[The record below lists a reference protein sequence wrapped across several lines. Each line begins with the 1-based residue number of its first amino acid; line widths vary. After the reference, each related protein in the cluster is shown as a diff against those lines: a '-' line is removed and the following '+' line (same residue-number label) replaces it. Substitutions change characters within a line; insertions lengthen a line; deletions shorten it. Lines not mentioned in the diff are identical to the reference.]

1 MADTVVLLP
10 DSFTVTIGGAEVTA
24 QVSEAT
30 FAFDTQ
36 TATIK
41 TLTGETDLATGEK
54 CTLTL
59 AAYSDWQLPAADSL
73 CWTLWNGTPQRAQF
87 SIVATDPDSGVVITA
102 TGTFQA
108 RRPPFGPTADDAA
121 KFSLD
126 MPVIGVPTIIPVTP
140 PVNGGGARQ
149 AAA

>member
-10 DSFTVTIGGAEVTA
+10 DAFTVTIAGSEVTA

-30 FAFDTQ
+30 FAFDVQ
-36 TATIK
+36 TASVK
-41 TLTGETDLATGEK
+41 TLTGETDLQTGEK
-54 CTLTL
+54 GTLTL
-59 AAYSDWQLPAADSL
+59 AAYSDWQLDPDDSL
-73 CWTLWNGTPQRAQF
+73 CWALWNGTGQRAQF
-87 SIVATDPDSGVVITA
+87 VIVGTDPDSGIKITA

-126 MPVIGVPTIIPVTP
+126 MPLIGVPTIVPSP
-140 PVNGGGARQ
+140 APAP
-149 AAA
+149 